1 MVLRFLAW
9 RGLQMAITII
19 GVILVLFLL
28 VRILP
33 GDPAR
38 LLAGPEASQ
47 EDVEELRR
55 LLGLDRPLHEQFAA
69 YFLSVLS
76 GDLGTSYR
84 TGEPVIDEIMRRLP
98 YTLALAVAAQTLAI
112 AVAVPLGIVAALRPR
127 SIAGYAASI
136 FGVLGSSLP
145 VFWTALLLI
154 WAFSVELKLL
164 PSGGAGT
171 PAHMVLPTAVL
182 ALFLMGNLVR
192 ITRASLLEVLGANHV
207 VTAHS
212 KGLPWNKVLTRHVI
226 RNALV
231 PIVTLV
237 GVQFGTLLGGAVIT
251 ETVFGWPGI
260 GRLVVESIFVRDYAV
275 LQGAILIIA
284 LFFMLINFFVDMV
297 QMLIDPRTRHV

>member
-1 MVLRFLAW
+1 MVLRFVAW
-9 RGLQMAITII
+9 RGLQMGITLL

-28 VRILP
+28 VRVLP

-38 LLAGPEASQ
+38 LLAGPEASE
-47 EDVEELRR
+47 EDVEKLRHV
-55 LLGLDRPLHEQFAA
+55 LGLDKPLHEQFAA
-69 YFLSVLS
+69 YFFSVLS
-76 GDLGTSYR
+76 GDLGISYR
-84 TGEPVIDEIMRRLP
+84 TGEPVVAEIMRRLP
-98 YTLALAVAAQTLAI
+98 YTLVLAVAAQSLAI
-112 AVAVPLGIVAALRPR
+112 AVAIPLGIVAALRPR
-127 SIAGYAASI
+127 SAIGYAASV

-171 PAHMVLPTAVL
+171 PAHMVLPTTVL

-192 ITRASLLEVLGANHV
+192 ITRASLLEVLGANYV
-207 VTAHS
+207 VTAIS

-275 LQGAILIIA
+275 LQGTILIIA
-284 LFFMLINFFVDMV
+284 LFFMLINFFVDIL
-297 QMLIDPRTRHV
+297 QMFIDPRTRHV